1 MAHASTGS
9 RRKFECGWRG
19 STSRRY
25 NLGWVL
31 VSFPALSA
39 LNHLAYAMSPMYQQ
53 FVVVTRTNPVRWA
66 EYAVSAG
73 AMVWVIATLSGVTEL
88 RTLITLCVLNVALQ
102 YVGYLA
108 EVAHALHDYTLLQ
121 ANSGRVQA
129 SDITIVGWLV
139 FVAMW
144 VEIVMSFFCVIEY
157 DTKQQPPDIV
167 YAIVIVLFV
176 LFSTFGALQLAYING
191 RLQNFAFYELG
202 FIVLSFVSKTLLT
215 WMVYGGV
222 INAGTNREEM

>member
-1 MAHASTGS
+1 M
-9 RRKFECGWRG
+9 F
-19 STSRRY
+19 RY

-39 LNHLAYAMSPMYQQ
+39 LNHLVYALMPAYQDT
-53 FVVVTRTNPVRWA
+53 VVKTQTNWVRWA
-66 EYAVSAG
+66 EYSISAG

-88 RTLITLCVLNVALQ
+88 RTLIALCVLNVALQ

-108 EVAHALHDYTLLQ
+108 EAAYALPGYTPL
-121 ANSGRVQA
+121 NGDGGGGGGVQA
-129 SDITIVGWLV
+129 GDVTRVGWFV
-139 FVAMW
+139 FLAMW
-144 VEIVMSFFCVIEY
+144 VEIVMSFFSVLEY

-176 LFSTFGALQLAYING
+176 LFSTFGAWQLAYING
-191 RLQNFAFYELG
+191 RIKSFAVYEIG
-202 FIVLSFVSKTLLT
+202 FICLSFVSKTLLT

-222 INAGTNREEM
+222 INAGTNMQDT